1 MKRLF
6 VLNVLLL
13 VCFVLQSQ
21 VAPDKYWVQ
30 FTDKNNSPYSTER
43 PEEFLSERSIERR
56 INYGISI
63 DEKDVPVN
71 PSYLKAVKDAGA
83 IILNPSK
90 WLNGVTVETMNPK
103 VIDAIESLPF
113 VKKTRSLQDEPL
125 KQMLKEQSYI
135 NETYINNGVSNNT
148 FRNHYGSALTQIE
161 LLNGVELHE
170 MGYQGEGIWIGICD
184 SGYEGVDTHSA
195 FDNMREEKR
204 LLGTRDFVYKN
215 GIVYSDDHHG
225 TSCLSLMAA
234 YLPNTYVGTAPK
246 ASYFLCRT
254 ENVNSENI
262 IEEYNWVSAA
272 EFMDSLGIDIITTS
286 LGYISFDDS
295 QMTHEYSDFDGETC
309 VITRGAEIA
318 CSRGILCISA
328 AGNEGDA
335 DFPYIGAP
343 GDGKNVLT
351 VGGVK
356 ADGERTY
363 FSSIGPTYDGRI
375 KPDVMSFAY
384 AVKVASPGNNFYEG
398 NGTSFACP
406 SLAGMTACLW
416 QALKSEPASKIRS
429 IIKESSDNYHT
440 PNNEYGYGIPDF
452 KVALDMMNLEECDIF
467 EEKDL
472 FSVSPNPSDGN
483 VELTLNYEGKTS
495 IQVFDVLGKMIYN
508 IDCKDDSMSEINS
521 YLTNLDAGVYVI
533 KVFVEKYSQTGKL
546 IKY

>member
-1 MKRLF
+1 M
-6 VLNVLLL
+6 
-13 VCFVLQSQ
+13 LQSQ

-508 IDCKDDSMSEINS
+508 IDCKDDSMIEINS